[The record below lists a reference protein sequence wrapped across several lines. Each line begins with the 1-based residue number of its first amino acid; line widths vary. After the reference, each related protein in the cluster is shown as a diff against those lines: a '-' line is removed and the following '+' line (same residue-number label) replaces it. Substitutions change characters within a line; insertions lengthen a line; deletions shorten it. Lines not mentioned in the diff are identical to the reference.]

1 MLVISIIN
9 NKGGVG
15 KTTTAINLASGLKV
29 LYKKKVLLIDTDPQ
43 GNAAMGLGL
52 DPYDKKTF
60 PHTIADVLT
69 GKSSIKQA
77 AYKGA
82 YCDIIVNNMYSY
94 NEISSLKDY
103 SILDKI
109 IDKEKPKYDIIVIDT
124 PPSIE
129 FFTSNAIVAAGV
141 LLIVTEFSA
150 YSMKGVAV
158 LLSIL
163 ESWKTGATAAIR
175 KKFADIPK
183 PVLFTMV
190 ESRTR
195 ITKAISETI
204 EEKSPTGL
212 LLNTRIPRT
221 VKVLENGYEGV
232 PSIFKAN
239 NPAGKAYKELCET
252 FYFAEKTGVVTGK
265 NYYLPV
271 IKR

>member
-109 IDKEKPKYDIIVIDT
+109 IDKEKPD
-124 PPSIE
+124 
-129 FFTSNAIVAAGV
+129 
-141 LLIVTEFSA
+141 
-150 YSMKGVAV
+150 
-158 LLSIL
+158 
-163 ESWKTGATAAIR
+163 R
-175 KKFADIPK
+175 K
-183 PVLFTMV
+183 
-190 ESRTR
+190 S
-195 ITKAISETI
+195 
-204 EEKSPTGL
+204 
-212 LLNTRIPRT
+212 
-221 VKVLENGYEGV
+221 
-232 PSIFKAN
+232 
-239 NPAGKAYKELCET
+239 
-252 FYFAEKTGVVTGK
+252 VV
-265 NYYLPV
+265 
-271 IKR
+271 